1 MTISFAPNRKRIA
14 VIGGGISG
22 LSAAWLLD
30 KGHDVTLYES
40 RKRLG
45 GHSHTV
51 DVDGPDGKVPVDTGF
66 IVYNPANYPNL
77 TRLFDLLQVPT
88 RQSEMSFAASLDGG
102 RLEYSGSSIL
112 HMMAQPVNALRP
124 RFWAMVGGILRFFS
138 TARNIYSQPGAEK
151 LSLQDWLEREGYAPA
166 FIEDHILPIG
176 AAIWSCSV
184 AEMRNQPALALIR
197 FFDDHGLLEL
207 VDRPEW
213 RTVEGG
219 SREYVRR
226 LADPIS
232 DCIRSNCGVT
242 AVWRTANGVL
252 VRDVH
257 GRTERFDAVV
267 MASHADRTLGMLQ
280 DVSAR
285 ETSIIGSFRYR
296 PNDVYL
302 HSDPSLMPDRRMVW
316 SSWNFL
322 GGAGREREG
331 AVTAT
336 YWMNRL
342 QGLPD
347 SLPLFV
353 TLNPVRPPADHLVHG
368 HYVYDH
374 PVIDLE
380 SFAAQSRLAEIQG
393 AGEIWYCGAWT
404 GSGFH
409 EDGIRSGL
417 EVAERL
423 GGIMRPWKHEI
434 APLGVELEAAAE

>member
-166 FIEDHILPIG
+166 FIEDHILPMG
-176 AAIWSCSV
+176 AAIWSCST
-184 AEMRNQPALALIR
+184 ESMREFPANSFIR
-197 FFDDHGLLEL
+197 FFVNHGLLVLGLDDGDELGDADGDALGL
-207 VDRPEW
+207 VDGEALGDSVGDPDGDGRSCREALI
-213 RTVEGG
+213 GG
-219 SREYVRR
+219 DTDFALCRSR
-226 LADPIS
+226 
-232 DCIRSNCGVT
+232 
-242 AVWRTANGVL
+242 
-252 VRDVH
+252 
-257 GRTERFDAVV
+257 
-267 MASHADRTLGMLQ
+267 
-280 DVSAR
+280 
-285 ETSIIGSFRYR
+285 
-296 PNDVYL
+296 
-302 HSDPSLMPDRRMVW
+302 
-316 SSWNFL
+316 
-322 GGAGREREG
+322 
-331 AVTAT
+331 
-336 YWMNRL
+336 
-342 QGLPD
+342 
-347 SLPLFV
+347 
-353 TLNPVRPPADHLVHG
+353 
-368 HYVYDH
+368 
-374 PVIDLE
+374 
-380 SFAAQSRLAEIQG
+380 
-393 AGEIWYCGAWT
+393 
-404 GSGFH
+404 
-409 EDGIRSGL
+409 
-417 EVAERL
+417 
-423 GGIMRPWKHEI
+423 
-434 APLGVELEAAAE
+434 